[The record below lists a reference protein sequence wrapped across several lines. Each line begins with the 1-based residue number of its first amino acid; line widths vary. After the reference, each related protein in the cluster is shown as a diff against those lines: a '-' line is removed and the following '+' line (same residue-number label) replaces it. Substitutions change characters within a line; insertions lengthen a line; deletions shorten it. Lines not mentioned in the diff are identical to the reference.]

1 MERATSNIKD
11 PRVRAYFEAVTDGKE
26 PTEKLSPQEYED
38 GIIQFDLGLRRAL
51 REARHLF

>member
-38 GIIQFDLGLRRAL
+38 GIIQFDQGLKHAL
-51 REARHLF
+51 REAGDLF

>member
-1 MERATSNIKD
+1 MERATNNIKD
-11 PRVRAYFEAVTDGKE
+11 PKVREYFEAVTDGKE

-38 GIIQFDLGLRRAL
+38 GIIQFDQGLRQAL